1 MTTRAH
7 SNDDS
12 MANTSSSAPAT
23 DGAARPLPILVVD
36 DDDLFLK
43 YCSQLLDEE
52 AFAIDIAED
61 GLKALAK
68 VRQNDYEVI
77 LLDVS
82 MPHMDGITCL
92 KQLREGG
99 CNAVVIMVTGG
110 GDVPTAVEAMKLGAA
125 DYIEKP
131 FSPGGLLARIDEAL
145 TKRRQA
151 QEADTSG
158 LSREPVVAYIQQ
170 HATQVN
176 SRRDVA
182 DAMGLS
188 LDQVSARIQV
198 STGQSFRQLLH
209 TCRLKTAIQLLETT
223 EMDIARIALDTG
235 FATVQHFSRVFSNI
249 AGVSPRKYRQQSRLG
264 NAPAVV

>member
-1 MTTRAH
+1 
-7 SNDDS
+7 
-12 MANTSSSAPAT
+12 MANTSSSAPTT

-36 DDDLFLK
+36 DDDLFLR
-43 YCSQLLDEE
+43 YCGQLLDEE
-52 AFAIDIAED
+52 TLAIDIAED
-61 GLKALAK
+61 GLKAIEK

-99 CNAVVIMVTGG
+99 CDAVVIMVTGG

-145 TKRRQA
+145 TQRRQA
-151 QEADTSG
+151 QEDTSG

-198 STGQSFRQLLH
+198 ATGQSFRRLLH
-209 TCRLKTAIQLLETT
+209 TCRLKTAIQFLETT

-249 AGVSPRKYRQQSRLG
+249 TGVSPRKYRQQSRLG
-264 NAPAVV
+264 NATAVV

>member
-1 MTTRAH
+1 ME
-7 SNDDS
+7 
-12 MANTSSSAPAT
+12 NTSSSAPAP

-82 MPHMDGITCL
+82 MPHMNGITCL

-99 CNAVVIMVTGG
+99 CDAVVIMVTGG

-145 TKRRQA
+145 TQRRQA
-151 QEADTSG
+151 QEDTSG

-198 STGQSFRQLLH
+198 ATGQSFRQLLH

-264 NAPAVV
+264 NATAVV

>member
-1 MTTRAH
+1 
-7 SNDDS
+7 
-12 MANTSSSAPAT
+12 MANTSSSAPEP

-82 MPHMDGITCL
+82 MPHMDRITCL

-99 CNAVVIMVTGG
+99 CDAVVIMVTGG

-145 TKRRQA
+145 TQRRQA
-151 QEADTSG
+151 QEDTSG

-176 SRRDVA
+176 SRQDVA

-198 STGQSFRQLLH
+198 ATGQSFRQLLH

-264 NAPAVV
+264 NATVVV

>member
-1 MTTRAH
+1 
-7 SNDDS
+7 

-23 DGAARPLPILVVD
+23 DSAARPLPILVVD

-145 TKRRQA
+145 TQRRQT
-151 QEADTSG
+151 QEDTSG

-198 STGQSFRQLLH
+198 ATGQSFRQLLH

-264 NAPAVV
+264 NATAVV

>member
-1 MTTRAH
+1 
-7 SNDDS
+7 
-12 MANTSSSAPAT
+12 
-23 DGAARPLPILVVD
+23 
-36 DDDLFLK
+36 
-43 YCSQLLDEE
+43 
-52 AFAIDIAED
+52 
-61 GLKALAK
+61 
-68 VRQNDYEVI
+68 
-77 LLDVS
+77 
-82 MPHMDGITCL
+82 
-92 KQLREGG
+92 
-99 CNAVVIMVTGG
+99 MVTGG

-145 TKRRQA
+145 TQRRQA
-151 QEADTSG
+151 QEDTSG

-198 STGQSFRQLLH
+198 ATGQSFRQLLH

-264 NAPAVV
+264 NATAVV

>member
-1 MTTRAH
+1 
-7 SNDDS
+7 
-12 MANTSSSAPAT
+12 MANTSSSAPAP

-99 CNAVVIMVTGG
+99 CDAVVIMVTGG

-145 TKRRQA
+145 TQRRQA
-151 QEADTSG
+151 QEDTSG

-176 SRRDVA
+176 SRQDVA

-198 STGQSFRQLLH
+198 ATGQSFRQLLH

-264 NAPAVV
+264 NATAVV

>member
-1 MTTRAH
+1 
-7 SNDDS
+7 
-12 MANTSSSAPAT
+12 MANTSSSAPAPA
-23 DGAARPLPILVVD
+23 GAGRPLPILVVD

-61 GLKALAK
+61 GLKALTK

-99 CNAVVIMVTGG
+99 CDAVVIMVTGG

-145 TKRRQA
+145 TQRRQA
-151 QEADTSG
+151 QEDTSG

-182 DAMGLS
+182 DAMGLR
-188 LDQVSARIQV
+188 LAQVSARIQV
-198 STGQSFRQLLH
+198 ATGQSFRQLLH

-264 NAPAVV
+264 NATAVV

>member
-1 MTTRAH
+1 
-7 SNDDS
+7 
-12 MANTSSSAPAT
+12 MANTSSSAPAP

-52 AFAIDIAED
+52 SFAIDIAED

-99 CNAVVIMVTGG
+99 CDAVVIMVTGG

-125 DYIEKP
+125 ECIEKP

-145 TKRRQA
+145 TQRRQT
-151 QEADTSG
+151 QEDTSG

-198 STGQSFRQLLH
+198 ATGQSFRQLLH

-249 AGVSPRKYRQQSRLG
+249 TGVSPRQYRQQSRLG
-264 NAPAVV
+264 NATAVV

>member
-1 MTTRAH
+1 
-7 SNDDS
+7 
-12 MANTSSSAPAT
+12 MANTSSSAPTT

-43 YCSQLLDEE
+43 YCGQLLDEE

-99 CNAVVIMVTGG
+99 CDAVVIMVTGG

-145 TKRRQA
+145 TQRRQT
-151 QEADTSG
+151 QEDTSG

-198 STGQSFRQLLH
+198 ATGQSFRQLLH

-223 EMDIARIALDTG
+223 EMDIARIALATG

-264 NAPAVV
+264 NATAVV

>member
-1 MTTRAH
+1 MTNASLSTPV
-7 SNDDS
+7 
-12 MANTSSSAPAT
+12 TGGT
-23 DGAARPLPILVVD
+23 ARLLPILVVD

-43 YCSQLLDEE
+43 YCSRVLDNE
-52 AFAIDIAED
+52 AFAIGIAEN
-61 GLKALAK
+61 GREALEQ
-68 VRQNDYEVI
+68 VQQNEYEVI

-92 KQLREGG
+92 EHLREGG

-110 GDVPTAVEAMKLGAA
+110 GDVQTAVEAMKRGAA

-145 TKRRQA
+145 TKRQQ
-151 QEADTSG
+151 QESDASE

-198 STGQSFRQLLH
+198 ATGQSFRQLLH
-209 TCRLKTAIQLLETT
+209 TCRLKTAIEFLETT

-249 AGVSPRKYRQQSRLG
+249 TGVSPRKYRQQSRLG
-264 NAPAVV
+264 NPPTAL

>member
-1 MTTRAH
+1 
-7 SNDDS
+7 

-23 DGAARPLPILVVD
+23 DSAARPLPILVVD

-68 VRQNDYEVI
+68 VQQNDYEVI

-145 TKRRQA
+145 TQRRQT
-151 QEADTSG
+151 QEDTSG

-264 NAPAVV
+264 NATAVV

>member
-1 MTTRAH
+1 
-7 SNDDS
+7 
-12 MANTSSSAPAT
+12 MANTSSSAPAP

-99 CNAVVIMVTGG
+99 CDAVVIMVTGG

-145 TKRRQA
+145 TQRRQA
-151 QEADTSG
+151 QEDTSG

-198 STGQSFRQLLH
+198 ATGQSFRQLLH

-264 NAPAVV
+264 NATAVV

>member
-1 MTTRAH
+1 
-7 SNDDS
+7 
-12 MANTSSSAPAT
+12 MANTSSSAPAP
-23 DGAARPLPILVVD
+23 DGAVRPLPILVVD

-52 AFAIDIAED
+52 TFAIDIAED
-61 GLKALAK
+61 GLKALEK

-145 TKRRQA
+145 TQRRQA
-151 QEADTSG
+151 QEDTSG

-176 SRRDVA
+176 SRREVA

-188 LDQVSARIQV
+188 LAQISARIQV

-235 FATVQHFSRVFSNI
+235 FATGQHFSRVFSNI
-249 AGVSPRKYRQQSRLG
+249 TGVSPRKYRQQSRLG
-264 NAPAVV
+264 NATAVV

>member
-1 MTTRAH
+1 
-7 SNDDS
+7 
-12 MANTSSSAPAT
+12 MANTSSSAPTT

-43 YCSQLLDEE
+43 YCGQLLDEE

-92 KQLREGG
+92 KQLHEGG
-99 CNAVVIMVTGG
+99 CDAVVIMVTGG

-145 TKRRQA
+145 TQRRQT
-151 QEADTSG
+151 QEDTSG

-198 STGQSFRQLLH
+198 ATGQSFRQLLH

-223 EMDIARIALDTG
+223 EMDIARIALATG

-264 NAPAVV
+264 NATAVV